1 VTHYLDLEDALQ
13 QIAVA
18 GFYVKD
24 LGLLDS
30 ALARPRTT
38 LFGEDAYPTL
48 ELKAAAMAHSIIKNH
63 AMVDGNKR
71 TSWFMLSSFLYIN
84 GYFIEMNADQGMEF
98 TLGIATDKLTLAE
111 AADMI
116 RKHMVEVG

>member
-1 VTHYLDLEDALQ
+1 VTHYLELEDALQ

-18 GFYVKD
+18 GFFVKD

-48 ELKAAAMAHSIIKNH
+48 ELKAAAMVHSIIKNH

-111 AADMI
+111 AAEMI
-116 RKHMVEVG
+116 RKHMVEVR

>member
-1 VTHYLDLEDALQ
+1 VTYYLELEDALQ
-13 QIAVA
+13 QIAAV

-30 ALARPRTT
+30 ALARPKTT
-38 LFGEDAYPTL
+38 LFGEDVYPTL
-48 ELKAAAMAHSIIKNH
+48 ELKAAAMVHSIIKNH

-84 GYFIEMNADQGMEF
+84 GYFIEMTADEGMEF
-98 TLGIATDKLTLAE
+98 TLGIATDKLSLAE
-111 AADMI
+111 AAAMI
-116 RKHMVEVG
+116 RKHMVEVS

>member
-1 VTHYLDLEDALQ
+1 MTNYLELEDALQ
-13 QIAVA
+13 QISVA

-38 LFGEDAYPTL
+38 LFGDDAYPTL
-48 ELKAAAMAHSIIKNH
+48 ELKAAAMVHSIIKNH

-84 GYFIEMNADQGMEF
+84 GYLIEMTADQGMEF
-98 TLGIATDKLTLAE
+98 TLGIATDKLTLDE

-116 RKHMVEVG
+116 RKHMVEVS

>member
-1 VTHYLDLEDALQ
+1 MTHYLELEDALQ
-13 QIAVA
+13 QIAAV

-30 ALARPRTT
+30 ALARPKTT

-48 ELKAAAMAHSIIKNH
+48 ELKAAAMVHSIIKIH
-63 AMVDGNKR
+63 AMVEGNKR

-84 GYFIEMNADQGMEF
+84 GYFIEMTADEGMEF
-98 TLGIATDKLTLAE
+98 TRGIATDKLSLAE
-111 AADMI
+111 AAAMI
-116 RKHMVEVG
+116 RKHMVEVS

>member
-1 VTHYLDLEDALQ
+1 MTNFLELEDALQ
-13 QIAVA
+13 QIAVV
-18 GFYVKD
+18 GFHVKD

-30 ALARPRTT
+30 ALARPKTT

-48 ELKAAAMAHSIIKNH
+48 ELKAAAMVHSIIKNH

-98 TLGIATDKLTLAE
+98 TLGIATDKLSLEE
-111 AADMI
+111 AAAMI
-116 RKHMVEVG
+116 RQHMVEVR

>member
-1 VTHYLDLEDALQ
+1 MTNFLELEDALQ

-18 GFYVKD
+18 GFHVKD

-30 ALARPRTT
+30 ALARPKTT
-38 LFGEDAYPTL
+38 LFGEDSYPTL
-48 ELKAAAMAHSIIKNH
+48 ELKAAAMVHSIIKNH

-98 TLGIATDKLTLAE
+98 TLGIATDKLSLEE
-111 AADMI
+111 AAAMI
-116 RKHMVEVG
+116 RQHMVEVR

>member
-48 ELKAAAMAHSIIKNH
+48 ELKAAAMVHSIIKNH

-84 GYFIEMNADQGMEF
+84 GYFNEMNADQGMEF

-111 AADMI
+111 AAEMI
-116 RKHMVEVG
+116 RKHMVEVR

>member
-1 VTHYLDLEDALQ
+1 MTHYLDLEDALQ

-48 ELKAAAMAHSIIKNH
+48 ELKAAAMVHSIIKNH

-84 GYFIEMNADQGMEF
+84 GFFIEMNADQGMEF

-116 RKHMVEVG
+116 RKHMVEVR

>member
-13 QIAVA
+13 QIAAV
-18 GFYVKD
+18 GFHVKD

-30 ALARPRTT
+30 ALARPKTT

-48 ELKAAAMAHSIIKNH
+48 ELKAAAMVHSIIKNH

-84 GYFIEMNADQGMEF
+84 GYFIEMTADEGMEF
-98 TLGIATDKLTLAE
+98 TLGIATDKLSLAE
-111 AADMI
+111 AAAMI
-116 RKHMVEVG
+116 RKHMVEVS